1 MSAFFYIYTFEI
13 IIKMKNFLIRLVI
26 STVLV
31 FIISYFLKIE
41 VTNIVVGLTTALVLS
56 FLNTFVKPILVM
68 LTIPVTFFTLG
79 LFLLVINALM
89 VLVTDYFVDGF
100 TIKDPYFTNAFL
112 FSIFLSI
119 GQAILNK
126 IFTD

>member
-68 LTIPVTFFTLG
+68 FHP
-79 LFLLVINALM
+79 
-89 VLVTDYFVDGF
+89 
-100 TIKDPYFTNAFL
+100 IKY
-112 FSIFLSI
+112 
-119 GQAILNK
+119 Q
-126 IFTD
+126 